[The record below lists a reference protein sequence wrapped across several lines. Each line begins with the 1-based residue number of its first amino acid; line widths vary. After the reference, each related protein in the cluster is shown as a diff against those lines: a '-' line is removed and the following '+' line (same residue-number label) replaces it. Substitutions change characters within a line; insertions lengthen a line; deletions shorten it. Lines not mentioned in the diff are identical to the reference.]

1 MLTVGGKQILRFP
14 LPTHAGTDLMQKVV
28 ARYQD
33 GRLVKGVSMDVD
45 ALRPTFHV
53 KPPEGKAVEVA
64 LNELKALFFVRSL
77 DGDSTHNEDRTPN
90 PADPRARGATI
101 VSIRFADGEEIVG
114 LINGYPPK
122 RPYFFVVPMDTKSNN
137 VRILINRAA
146 VVSMD
151 VAGNGSQSR
160 SASA

>member
-1 MLTVGGKQILRFP
+1 
-14 LPTHAGTDLMQKVV
+14 MQKVV

-33 GRLVKGVSMDVD
+33 GRMVKGVSMDVD

-53 KPPEGKAVEVA
+53 KPPEGKAVQVA
-64 LNELKALFFVRSL
+64 LDELKALFFVRTL
-77 DGDSTHNEDRTPN
+77 VGDSTHKEDRTPN
-90 PADPRARGATI
+90 PADPRARGSSI
-101 VSIRFADGEEIVG
+101 VTVRFADGEEIVG

-122 RPYFFVVPMDTKSNN
+122 RPYFFIVPVDPKSNN

-146 VVSMD
+146 VVSM
-151 VAGNGSQSR
+151 AATTNGSTSH